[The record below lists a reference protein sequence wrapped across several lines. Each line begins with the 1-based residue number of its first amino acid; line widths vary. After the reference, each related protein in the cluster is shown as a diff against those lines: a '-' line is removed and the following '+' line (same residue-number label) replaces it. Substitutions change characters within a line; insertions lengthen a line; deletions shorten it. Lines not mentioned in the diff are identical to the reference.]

1 MKKALFI
8 VALFTIVSFIPAN
21 AQLVIESTGRAAVGS
36 NPLSGDDP
44 DQMLTMTIQ
53 GSHGTCNAGA
63 KLGFGDFGRYCLNG
77 WNVFVGEFGSTDSDI
92 LWLHGKKGLK
102 MTAQKSNYLIADWNY
117 PNNGLPRFS
126 FYTGVRADKL
136 AISSDDNH
144 KSSITNITAALTR
157 LIQIRGVQYTYT
169 PISNTISVGDT
180 GQCPTRTN
188 GSLSGKEADD
198 SAYMASLLNTRDQGE
213 SRYGLRTSELLT
225 YFPNVVE
232 YDAAGNEY
240 VNYIEMIPVIIAAIR
255 ELYISMSATL
265 GLSLES
271 EGEYEDSATDTQSGA
286 ATTDNVMY
294 ASAQSQ
300 RPQSPTTQATLYQ
313 NVPNPF
319 NSTTAI
325 EYYIP
330 DNAANANIYVF
341 DLTGELLQ
349 SYPIN
354 AFGKGQVTISGST
367 LNAGMYIYSLVVD
380 NEIVDTKRM
389 ILTR

>member
-8 VALFTIVSFIPAN
+8 VALFTIVSFLPAN

-53 GSHGTCNAGA
+53 GSHGTYNAGA

-213 SRYGLRTSELLT
+213 FRYGLRTSDLLT

-255 ELYISMSATL
+255 ELYIIMGTIQGTSPDAV
-265 GLSLES
+265 
-271 EGEYEDSATDTQSGA
+271 GENNDDDINRQSGSTPTGDMVH
-286 ATTDNVMY
+286 AT
-294 ASAQSQ
+294 AQSKHS
-300 RPQSPTTQATLYQ
+300 RSATQATLYQ

-319 NSTTAI
+319 NSTTMI

-349 SYPIN
+349 TYPIN

-367 LNAGMYIYSLVVD
+367 LNAGMYVYSLVVN

>member
-1 MKKALFI
+1 MKKTAF
-8 VALFTIVSFIPAN
+8 FTVIITILLLSPAK

-36 NPLSGDDP
+36 TPSTTDDLYH
-44 DQMLTMTIQ
+44 MLTMTIQ
-53 GSHGTCNAGA
+53 GNHGSNNAGS
-63 KLGFGDFGRYCLNG
+63 KLGFGDFGRYCYNG
-77 WNVFVGEFGSTDSDI
+77 WNVFIGEFGSTDTDE
-92 LWLHGKKGLK
+92 LWLHGKKGIK
-102 MTAQKSNYLIADWNY
+102 MTAKKGNYLIADWSH
-117 PNNGLPRFS
+117 PTGGLPRYT

-136 AISSDDNH
+136 AISSDDDH
-144 KSSITNITAALTR
+144 KSSIVNITTALAR
-157 LIQIRGVQYTYT
+157 LLQVRGVQYTYT

-180 GQCPTRTN
+180 GQCSSRGDN
-188 GSLSGKEADD
+188 GLTEKEAAD
-198 SAYMASLLNTRDQGE
+198 SASMAAMSNTRDQGE
-213 SRYGLRTSELLT
+213 FRYGLRTSDLLT

-255 ELYISMSATL
+255 ELYISMAAIQGTSPDAV
-265 GLSLES
+265 
-271 EGEYEDSATDTQSGA
+271 GENNDDDINRQSGSTPTGDMVH
-286 ATTDNVMY
+286 AT
-294 ASAQSQ
+294 AQSKHS
-300 RPQSPTTQATLYQ
+300 RSATQATLYQ

-319 NSTTAI
+319 NSTTVI

-330 DNAANANIYVF
+330 DNADNANIYVF

-349 SYPIN
+349 TYPIN

-367 LNAGMYIYSLVVD
+367 LNAGMYVYSLVVN